1 MKDVI
6 EKLFGRTDFKLFW
19 PTLGILLATIIYLV
33 IDPKGAGDAFS
44 GLYTWL
50 IMHFSSGFLLG
61 VGMVVFI
68 CFAIAFSKYGS
79 LKLGSD
85 DDEPEFSWF
94 AWASMMFSAS
104 IGGAAIMWTAAEP
117 LYHLMGSSW
126 VVDEG
131 TKGIAAGIPRAI
143 QLTIFD
149 WGVHGWS
156 LFAIGGLAIAFPAY
170 RKNKPMTV
178 GTGLYGLLGDKANT
192 GVWGKLSDILGAVS
206 TIGGV
211 ATALGMIIMALAW
224 AINHLFGVELGLG
237 GKIGLLLFIIVC
249 YIASAISGINRGI
262 RILSLVN
269 VYIALFMAAFLLIM
283 GPTEWLLNLMTQ
295 SVGEYFGRFIEMT
308 FWTDAGNFVDGE
320 FKQRSWLNWW
330 VVFYWLWWATYIP
343 FCGGFLARISK
354 GRTIREYLLGS
365 IFAPL
370 AILFVIFTIWGG
382 NACYIEVTGQA
393 QIWAEV
399 QNNFGAGVYMVMEQ
413 FPGGTLLSYLFFLSV
428 LFFAVTTADSASYF
442 VSMQMSHGDTDP
454 SIPMRALW
462 GSIIGFLGVFF
473 MAAGGGGA
481 SALNALKGL
490 SIIVGTPFFLV
501 EIAFIISIF
510 KMLAKAHKGEM

>member
-1 MKDVI
+1 MKKAI
-6 EKLFGRTDFKLFW
+6 ESVFGRTDFKLFW
-19 PTLGILLATIIYLV
+19 PTLIMLLVTIIYLV
-33 IDPKGAGDAFS
+33 IDPKGAAAGFS
-44 GLYTWL
+44 SVYTWL
-50 IMHFSSGFLLG
+50 IMHFSSGFLMG
-61 VGMVVFI
+61 VGIVVLI
-68 CFAIAFSKYGS
+68 CFVIAFSQYGN
-79 LKLGSD
+79 LKLGRD
-85 DDEPEFSWF
+85 EDEPEFTWF
-94 AWASMMFSAS
+94 AWAAMMFSAS

-131 TKGIAAGIPRAI
+131 TKGTGAGIPRAI

-149 WGVHGWS
+149 WGIHGWA
-156 LFAIGGLAIAFPAY
+156 LFALGGLAIAFPAY

-192 GVWGKLSDILGAVS
+192 GIWGKLSDILGAVS

-224 AINHLFGVELGLG
+224 AVNHLFGVELGLG
-237 GKIGLLLFIIVC
+237 GKIALLIFIIAC

-262 RILSLVN
+262 KILSMVN
-269 VYIALFMAAFLLIM
+269 VYLAFFMAAFLLVM

-295 SVGEYFGRFIEMT
+295 TVGEYFDRFIEMT
-308 FWTDAGNFVDGE
+308 FWTDAGNFEDGVP
-320 FKQRSWLNWW
+320 KQRSWLNWW

-354 GRTIREYLLGS
+354 GRTLREYLLGS

-370 AILFVIFTIWGG
+370 LILFVIFSIWGG
-382 NACYIEVTGQA
+382 TACYIEVTGQA

-399 QNNFGAGVYMVMEQ
+399 QKNFGAGVYMVMEQ
-413 FPGGTLLSYLFFLSV
+413 FPGGTWLRYLFFLSV

-454 SIPMRALW
+454 TIAMRALW
-462 GSIIGFLGVFF
+462 GTIIGFLGIFF
-473 MAAGGGGA
+473 MVAGGGGT

-501 EIAFIISIF
+501 EIAFIFSIF
-510 KMLAKAHKGEM
+510 KMLSLAKKGEF